1 MTAADEQTTC
11 ATDNDEAVES
21 ASPEQA
27 PAEEEMTSPGRPAPD
42 NIAKIIER

>member
-27 PAEEEMTSPGRPAPD
+27 PAEEEIASPGRSAPD